1 MSEKGQSQS
10 DLLMELL
17 RTRAITETLD
27 TPLAGPRQT
36 GPLDAGLGAP
46 WVVELRIQGAPF
58 AARME
63 VTERIIIGRSD
74 VSSNAYPDI
83 DLTPYGGRDKGVSR
97 QHAALLAGADRLLLV
112 DLGSTNGTFVNEQRL
127 AAQKPYRLRHGDA
140 VRLGEINIEVLLDVV
155 PVHEDVLQAQP
166 WVRRNNVAQGGQGQ
180 RVLIVEGNPNISEAL
195 QTILTRLDYNVQVV
209 QEMAEAF
216 YAVTRR
222 LPDVI
227 VVNLD
232 VSNINGL
239 ELCRY
244 IQRLAH
250 REYVPLIIISDKTD
264 QAHVEEVMNAG
275 VDVFLGKPI
284 GVNQLVRA
292 ISSIT
297 QKATHEINSD
307 ITTDRDSSIS

>member
-1 MSEKGQSQS
+1 MSDQGQT
-10 DLLMELL
+10 DILNDLL
-17 RTRAITETLD
+17 RTRAIKEELEA
-27 TPLAGPRQT
+27 PLANPRQT

-46 WVVELRIQGAPF
+46 WVVELQIQGAPF

-63 VTERIIIGRSD
+63 VQGKIVIGRSD
-74 VSSNAYPDI
+74 VNVDVYPEL
-83 DLTPYGGRDKGVSR
+83 DLTPYGGREKGVSR
-97 QHAALLAGADRLLLV
+97 QHAAILAGVGRLVIV
-112 DLGSTNGTFVNEQRL
+112 DLGSTNGTFINEQRL
-127 AAQKPYRLRHGDA
+127 EAQKPYRLRHGDTIR
-140 VRLGEINIEVLLDVV
+140 VGEINIEVLLDVV
-155 PVHEDVLQAQP
+155 PVHEDVLQKQP
-166 WVRRNNVAQGGQGQ
+166 WVRQSKANISGEGQ
-180 RVLIVEGNPNISEAL
+180 RILIVESNPNISEAL
-195 QTILTRLDYNVQVV
+195 QTILTRLNYEVQVV

-284 GVNQLVRA
+284 GVNELVKA

-297 QKATHEINSD
+297 HRVESD
-307 ITTDRDSSIS
+307 IKRDATFD

>member
-1 MSEKGQSQS
+1 MSDEKGQPQS
-10 DLLMELL
+10 DILKDLL
-17 RTRAITETLD
+17 RTRAIKEQLEA
-27 TPLAGPRQT
+27 PLANPRQT

-46 WVVELRIQGAPF
+46 WVVELHIQGAPF

-63 VTERIIIGRSD
+63 VQGRIIIGRSD
-74 VSSNAYPDI
+74 FNANIYPEL
-83 DLTPYGGRDKGVSR
+83 DLTPYGGREKGVSR
-97 QHAALLAGADRLLLV
+97 QHAAILAGVDRLVIV
-112 DLGSTNGTFVNEQRL
+112 DLGSTNGTFINEQRL
-127 AAQKPYRLRHGDA
+127 EPQKPYRLRHGDTLR
-140 VRLGEINIEVLLDVV
+140 VGEINIEVLLDVV
-155 PVHEDVLQAQP
+155 PVHEDVLQQQP
-166 WVRRNNVAQGGQGQ
+166 WVRRNDLPITGEGQ
-180 RVLIVEGNPNISEAL
+180 RILIVESNPNISEAL
-195 QTILTRLDYNVQVV
+195 QTILTRLGYDVQVV

-264 QAHVEEVMNAG
+264 KKHVEEVMNAG

-284 GVNQLVRA
+284 GVNQLVKA

-297 QKATHEINSD
+297 QRVSHDAKKD
-307 ITTDRDSSIS
+307 VKKD